1 MNIPTELLY
10 TESHEWVRLNGN
22 IATVGITDY
31 AQDELGDII
40 YLEFPRVDLELTR
53 GDPLGTVEAVK
64 TVADLIVP
72 LSGTVKD
79 VNEGL
84 NDDPEKVNRDPYGEG
99 WIAKIQVSDP
109 SEQESLL
116 TPEDYAE
123 IIQ

>member
-64 TVADLIVP
+64 TVADL
-72 LSGTVKD
+72 
-79 VNEGL
+79 
-84 NDDPEKVNRDPYGEG
+84 
-99 WIAKIQVSDP
+99 
-109 SEQESLL
+109 
-116 TPEDYAE
+116 
-123 IIQ
+123 